1 MSHLAV
7 LIVEK
12 NGTLKS
18 LTIKDYKEEEL
29 YKKCG
34 FKKADNFNLQT
45 QWVTKINGQ
54 KLVVSMY
61 GKLDGRANTENKY
74 DFPPPIDTKLYFGN
88 CVLVA
93 MICDTNNERSLCD
106 LTNVLWN
113 TIYEKL
119 FGGFDNLQNSSIDD
133 EDEEDEL
140 EHVASSKK
148 TKIGGYLKDDFIVDE
163 DEDEDEDNDSF
174 LEQVSQPTTEDLDED
189 EGGSELVMDSYD
201 YSDEN

>member
-54 KLVVSMY
+54 KLVVSLY
-61 GKLDGRANTENKY
+61 GKLDGRANT
-74 DFPPPIDTKLYFGN
+74 
-88 CVLVA
+88 
-93 MICDTNNERSLCD
+93 
-106 LTNVLWN
+106 
-113 TIYEKL
+113 
-119 FGGFDNLQNSSIDD
+119 
-133 EDEEDEL
+133 
-140 EHVASSKK
+140 
-148 TKIGGYLKDDFIVDE
+148 
-163 DEDEDEDNDSF
+163 
-174 LEQVSQPTTEDLDED
+174 
-189 EGGSELVMDSYD
+189 
-201 YSDEN
+201 